1 LIHIHYSRGFI
12 QILFW
17 KKRKLAWK
25 KKIVP
30 ATFGLMARTR
40 NLNLANNSPLMDAG
54 VGFVID
60 DDIREFLAGSSTS
73 SHNVNDGIGLSA
85 PLSAL
90 FSSNNI
96 ATEGHIG
103 DGDYQGDR
111 DDDSDFAFRLIMTHR
126 YDDASIYSLG
136 HNDSA
141 SAPHSHHAGVE
152 DMDEDHMSVEY
163 FFVEEDVVDLDARTR
178 TRVLIR
184 AAADKQSPS
193 TVDNSSAE
201 TVFPRLA
208 AADAS
213 SALVMTHGKEGIVR
227 AVEPVSSKASSFAA
241 HVAALRTGKSSTPSR
256 HARKSTQASS
266 SSASSSAS
274 PSAREFDM
282 LTKIEN
288 LDNFLRMIYRN
299 HSTETRSPS
308 PGSIVSPSSSI
319 VQVSKKRNTTF
330 NNNSV
335 LKPSIPREQQQR
347 QQTSFDDD
355 ISTLSVS
362 SSDVCAPN
370 SPNHVNLNND
380 DKAHKEKVA
389 ASVQRNHGSK
399 VDNSVAAFASTLAR
413 VRPLR
418 VADTGSGTAATTP
431 AASRTTQKQTPQQQ
445 SQGAHQAQQ
454 IECEHLDSSTVIIG
468 HACADAE
475 QQQAQHQSPPQHP
488 SASHKSPRRV
498 NIRIP
503 SLMKEESD

>member
-1 LIHIHYSRGFI
+1 LE
-12 QILFW
+12 
-17 KKRKLAWK
+17 KKKIGLE

-30 ATFGLMARTR
+30 ATFGPMARTR

-103 DGDYQGDR
+103 DGD
-111 DDDSDFAFRLIMTHR
+111 SDFAFRLIMTHR

-163 FFVEEDVVDLDARTR
+163 SFVEEDVVDLDARTR

-241 HVAALRTGKSSTPSR
+241 HVAALRTGKSSSPSR
-256 HARKSTQASS
+256 HAGKSTQASS

-330 NNNSV
+330 SNSV

-503 SLMKEESD
+503 SLTKEESD

>member
-1 LIHIHYSRGFI
+1 LE
-12 QILFW
+12 
-17 KKRKLAWK
+17 KKKIGLE

-30 ATFGLMARTR
+30 ATFGPMARTR

-103 DGDYQGDR
+103 DG
-111 DDDSDFAFRLIMTHR
+111 DSDFAFRLIMTHR

-241 HVAALRTGKSSTPSR
+241 HVAALRTGKSSSPSR
-256 HARKSTQASS
+256 HAGKSTQASS

-330 NNNSV
+330 SNSV

-503 SLMKEESD
+503 SLTKEESD

>member
-1 LIHIHYSRGFI
+1 LE
-12 QILFW
+12 
-17 KKRKLAWK
+17 KKKIGLE

-30 ATFGLMARTR
+30 ATFGPMARTR

-103 DGDYQGDR
+103 DGD
-111 DDDSDFAFRLIMTHR
+111 SDFAFRLIMTHR

-163 FFVEEDVVDLDARTR
+163 SFVEEDVVDLDARTR

-241 HVAALRTGKSSTPSR
+241 HVAALRTGKSSSPSR
-256 HARKSTQASS
+256 HAGKSTQASS
-266 SSASSSAS
+266 SAASSSAS

-299 HSTETRSPS
+299 HSTEARSPS

-330 NNNSV
+330 SNSV

>member
-1 LIHIHYSRGFI
+1 LE
-12 QILFW
+12 
-17 KKRKLAWK
+17 KKKIGLE

-30 ATFGLMARTR
+30 ATFGPMARTR

-60 DDIREFLAGSSTS
+60 DDIREFLVGSSTS
-73 SHNVNDGIGLSA
+73 SHNVIDGIGLSPA
-85 PLSAL
+85 LSTL

-103 DGDYQGDR
+103 DG
-111 DDDSDFAFRLIMTHR
+111 DSDFAFRLIMTHR
-126 YDDASIYSLG
+126 YDDASICSLG
-136 HNDSA
+136 RNDSA

-163 FFVEEDVVDLDARTR
+163 SFVEEDVVDLDARTR

-241 HVAALRTGKSSTPSR
+241 HVAALRTGKSSSPSR
-256 HARKSTQASS
+256 HAGKSTQASS

-330 NNNSV
+330 SNSV